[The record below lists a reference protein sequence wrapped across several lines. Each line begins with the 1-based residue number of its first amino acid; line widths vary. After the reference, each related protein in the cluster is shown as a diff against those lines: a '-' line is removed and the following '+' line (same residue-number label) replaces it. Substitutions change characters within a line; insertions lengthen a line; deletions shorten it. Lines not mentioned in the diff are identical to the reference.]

1 MSTYHNKTDQKLNGK
16 HCSYNCK
23 YYQDGA
29 VLSLCNKFNEQLK
42 YSDKGKPLP
51 CNQCVIELQVKP
63 ACTVYQNIHESYM
76 IGISSPLFS
85 TRKEAEDWAIENG
98 YRINTDY

>member
-1 MSTYHNKTDQKLNGK
+1 MNKTVDQKLNGR

-42 YSDKGKPLP
+42 YSDNGKPLP
-51 CNQCVIELQVKP
+51 CSPCVFELQTRP
-63 ACTVYQNIHESYM
+63 SCTVYQNNHENYM
-76 IGISSPLFS
+76 VGITSPVFN
-85 TRKEAEDWAIENG
+85 TRQDAEKWAIENG